1 MTKTS
6 PNQFI
11 IKGKLYIFSDWQAP
25 QQTIMTASSNVY
37 PSPVLNAVVVQAG
50 DVPTTDSDASTK
62 PVSGFNP
69 LLGSPAMPVN
79 IKVLKPPET
88 FCSRVLNYI
97 QVIVTIVF
105 LIFLMAS
112 LYAFMS
118 GAGAQI
124 NVNNNSNAAS
134 LIVQRPM
141 TKFADIQGCDEI
153 KQQLEQ
159 IVDFLR
165 NPVKYQRF
173 GAEMPRGYLLQGPPG
188 VGKTMLAKAVAGEA
202 NVPFLAMSG
211 SEFDE
216 MFVGVGAAR
225 VRNLFTTARAQSQA
239 VIFIDE
245 IDAIASKRTAMD
257 RSLNRQTLNQLLVE
271 MDGFRTKPGIIVLA
285 ATNSVDIID
294 PALLRPGRFDRTLT
308 LHLPDIKGRTAILK
322 SLMAK
327 ISPVILADDFNIE
340 SIARLTTGF
349 SGAQLTQLI
358 NQAKLFAA
366 LDKSTSKINMDHL
379 NRAIKYVAL
388 GPERSLAM
396 KPEDRKVVA
405 HHEAGHAIVALATDG
420 AMPVESATIIPHGDA
435 LGAVLMRPE
444 DDTFRMTRKQM
455 LASIDVALAG
465 YAAEELLGG
474 GVNEVSTGPASD
486 LHHANQIA
494 KRIVHSGFGSQ
505 TRFLQPSADL
515 ASEAAKQG
523 LERDVQDVLDDSRKR
538 VAALLQREKEA
549 WEAFAAALLEKESLI
564 KEEIYELWA
573 KYRVEKKENLLKF
586 SAKKCRKS
594 WLQN

>member
-1 MTKTS
+1 
-6 PNQFI
+6 
-11 IKGKLYIFSDWQAP
+11 
-25 QQTIMTASSNVY
+25 MTASSNLY
-37 PSPVLNAVVVQAG
+37 PSPVLNAVVVQ
-50 DVPTTDSDASTK
+50 TDNAPAAESDATTK
-62 PVSGFNP
+62 PASGFNP

-79 IKVLKPPET
+79 IKIQKPPET
-88 FCSRVLNYI
+88 LCSRVLNYI
-97 QVIVTIVF
+97 QIIVTVVF

-118 GAGAQI
+118 GSGTQIAGSS
-124 NVNNNSNAAS
+124 NSNAAS
-134 LIVQRPM
+134 LVVQRPL

-165 NPVKYQRF
+165 NPVKYQRY
-173 GAEMPRGYLLQGPPG
+173 GAEMPRGYILQGPPG

-225 VRNLFTTARAQSQA
+225 VRALFAAARAQPQA

-245 IDAIASKRTAMD
+245 IDAIAGKRTASD
-257 RSLNRQTLNQLLVE
+257 RNLNRQTLNQLLVE

-285 ATNSVDIID
+285 ATNSVEIID

-308 LHLPDIKGRTAILK
+308 LHLPDIKGRAAILK
-322 SLMAK
+322 SLVAK
-327 ISPVILADDFNIE
+327 ISPAILADDFNVD

-366 LDKSTSKINMDHL
+366 LDKSSSKITMDHL
-379 NRAIKYVAL
+379 NRAIKFVAL

-396 KPEDRKVVA
+396 KAEDRKVVA

-474 GVNEVSTGPASD
+474 SVNEVSTGPASD

-494 KRIVHSGFGSQ
+494 KRIVHSGFGSH
-505 TRFLQPSADL
+505 TRFLQPSVDL

-523 LERDVQDVLDDSRKR
+523 LERDVQDVLDESKKR
-538 VAALLQREKEA
+538 VAALLQREKSA
-549 WEAFAAALLEKESLI
+549 WEAFAAALLEKESLT
-564 KEEIYELWA
+564 KKEIYELWA
-573 KYRVEKKENLLKF
+573 KYRSDKRGNILKS
-586 SAKKCRKS
+586 SAKSNARSSLKADSKRHAS
-594 WLQN
+594 ME